1 MHVKSMYDDYSILK
15 PALGRVGEGIGMP
28 GVTPR
33 EELSEIFWAARRN
46 PSEWVAQARFT
57 AVPIAG
63 ERCALYP
70 CIGVFTVEGKA
81 AGFYGRVAERPL
93 IDQDAQDV
101 AVLIKSHT
109 GEMR

>member
-1 MHVKSMYDDYSILK
+1 
-15 PALGRVGEGIGMP
+15 MP

-33 EELSEIFWAARRN
+33 EELAEIFWAARRN
-46 PSEWVAQARFT
+46 PSEWVAQDRFT

-70 CIGVFTVEGKA
+70 CIGVFTIEGKA

-93 IDQDAQDV
+93 IDQNAQDV
-101 AVLIKSHT
+101 AVLIKGAS
-109 GEMR
+109 EEAR